1 MGNVPSIVIQAST
14 DEAESELRSALKHS
28 AAALK
33 ADGVPFALGGGYALW
48 VRGAPEPVHDVDLVV
63 AEEDV
68 AAAVNSLDEA
78 GFRIERPPED
88 WLFKA
93 WWGESQVDVL
103 HKLRGITVV
112 PELVARAEETEVLGV
127 RIPVLPPTPIMIAKL
142 HALSENYGDF
152 GALLPSFRAVR
163 EQLDWDEVRT
173 EVGDRPFAEAFLF
186 LLERLEIAP
195 SLALTAPGRNLRTR
209 RSPAVTRVATCVE
222 RLMPT

>member
-1 MGNVPSIVIQAST
+1 MGNVPSIVTQSTT
-14 DEAESELRSALKHS
+14 DEAETELRSALKHS

-48 VRGAPEPVHDVDLVV
+48 VHGAPEPVHDVDLVV
-63 AEEDV
+63 A
-68 AAAVNSLDEA
+68 VNSLDAA

-93 WWGESQVDVL
+93 WWGESLVDVL

-127 RIPVLPPTPIMIAKL
+127 RIPVMPATPIMVAKL
-142 HALSENYGDF
+142 HSLSENYGDF
-152 GALLPSFRAVR
+152 GAMLPAFRAVR
-163 EQLDWDEVRT
+163 EQLDWDEVRN
-173 EVGDRPFAEAFLF
+173 EVGDQPFAAAFLF

-195 SLALTAPGRNLRTR
+195 PATA
-209 RSPAVTRVATCVE
+209 
-222 RLMPT
+222 

>member
-1 MGNVPSIVIQAST
+1 VGNVPSIST
-14 DEAESELRSALKHS
+14 QLSADEAESELRSALKHS

-68 AAAVNSLDEA
+68 EAAVASLDGA

-93 WWGESQVDVL
+93 YWGESLVDVL
-103 HKLRGITVV
+103 HKLRGITVT
-112 PELVARAEETEVLGV
+112 PDMVARAEETEVLGV
-127 RIPVLPPTPIMIAKL
+127 RIPVLPATPIMVAKL
-142 HALSENYGDF
+142 HSLAENYGDF
-152 GALLPSFRAVR
+152 GSMLPAFRAVR
-163 EQLDWDEVRT
+163 EQLDWDEIRR
-173 EVGDRPFAEAFLF
+173 EVADRPFAEAFLF

-195 SLALTAPGRNLRTR
+195 ASEISATADT
-209 RSPAVTRVATCVE
+209 PAA
-222 RLMPT
+222 

>member
-1 MGNVPSIVIQAST
+1 MGNVPSITTQPSA

-28 AAALK
+28 TAALK

-48 VRGAPEPVHDVDLVV
+48 VHGAPEPVHDVDLVV

-93 WWGESQVDVL
+93 WWGKSLVDVL
-103 HKLRGITVV
+103 HKLRGVTVT
-112 PELVARAEETEVLGV
+112 PDLVATAEETEVLGV

-142 HALSENYGDF
+142 HSLTENYGDF
-152 GALLPSFRAVR
+152 GALLSPFRAVR
-163 EQLDWDEVRT
+163 EQLDWAEIRREVA
-173 EVGDRPFAEAFLF
+173 DQPFAEAFLF
-186 LLERLEIAP
+186 LLERLDIAP
-195 SLALTAPGRNLRTR
+195 ASDITAPART
-209 RSPAVTRVATCVE
+209 PAA
-222 RLMPT
+222 

>member
-1 MGNVPSIVIQAST
+1 M
-14 DEAESELRSALKHS
+14 
-28 AAALK
+28 
-33 ADGVPFALGGGYALW
+33 PFALGGGYALW

-68 AAAVNSLDEA
+68 PAAVNSLDSA

-93 WWGESQVDVL
+93 WWGESLVDVL

-142 HALSENYGDF
+142 HSLSENYGDF
-152 GALLPSFRAVR
+152 GAMLPAFRAVR
-163 EQLDWDEVRT
+163 EQLDWDEVRG
-173 EVGDRPFAEAFLF
+173 EIGDQPFAAAFLF

-195 SLALTAPGRNLRTR
+195 
-209 RSPAVTRVATCVE
+209 PAAT
-222 RLMPT
+222 